1 MEFNA
6 TTMISNTFSIWYN
19 RHFAKL
25 VKVEHLYGVK
35 RRLWFPLPFVLYR
48 DEYLDIEA
56 LTPSRSIAGG
66 VMYSKENNFGYKD
79 PKVSWWN
86 TPAQVRKYCLT
97 NNIDDAVNAME
108 KLIGFVPEPIPPLGE
123 TEVITN
129 VQQERGLCKLRGHT
143 RNGVTHK

>member
-1 MEFNA
+1 
-6 TTMISNTFSIWYN
+6 MISNTFSIWYN

-56 LTPSRSIAGG
+56 LTPRRSISGG
-66 VMYSKENNFGYKD
+66 VVYSKENDFGYKD

-129 VQQERGLCKLRGHT
+129 VQEERGICKLRGHLKHHI
-143 RNGVTHK
+143 NK